1 MSEYFDNKGLFMNPK
16 TTQYGSHMVMTDVFK
31 ESKKKLLNI
40 DTKFR
45 DEYNYLN
52 NSNVSS
58 NLNYQNVA
66 NYNITLPET
75 YTNVKHVSVSS
86 IEIPVSYYN
95 ISANLGNNCFKIT
108 NLTTNVFK
116 IVLVPDGQYTASGL
130 QSTIASLIATL
141 NGSFAGVSNV
151 SFTLTANGSTVIA
164 ESNTGSPPNYLI
176 EFNTDSVGAFD
187 KYNFKFKLGW
197 MLGFRNPSYTIKP
210 TGSITSEAV
219 LDLTGSRYLYLVLD
233 EFSHG
238 NQSSFVAPMAVSLI
252 KKNILARISTDPV
265 NVPYGAVLFGSLCN
279 GRLITDCRSYTGK
292 TDIQRLNVQLV
303 NENGVPVNLNGLDF
317 SFCMELEHE

>member
-1 MSEYFDNKGLFMNPK
+1 MSEYFDNKSLFMEPK

-31 ESKKKLLNI
+31 GSKKKLLNI

-75 YTNVKHVSVSS
+75 YTNVKHISVSS
-86 IEIPVSYYN
+86 MEIPVSYYN
-95 ISANLGNNCFKIT
+95 ISSNLGNNCFKIT
-108 NLTTNVFK
+108 NLTTNIFK
-116 IVLVPDGQYTASGL
+116 VVLIPDGQYTASSL
-130 QSTIASLIATL
+130 QTQISTLITALNASF
-141 NGSFAGVSNV
+141 SGVTNLT
-151 SFTLTANGSTVIA
+151 FTLTPNAATVIT
-164 ESNTGSPPNYLI
+164 ENNISSPPNYLI
-176 EFNTDSVGAFD
+176 EFNSDSAGAFD

-197 MLGFRNPSYTIKP
+197 ILGFRNPSYTIKP
-210 TGSITSEAV
+210 NGSITSEAV
-219 LDLTGSRYLYLVLD
+219 LDLSGSRYLYLVLD

-238 NQSSFVAPMAVSLI
+238 NQSSFVAPMSVSLI
-252 KKNILARISTDPV
+252 KKNILARISTDIALTH
-265 NVPYGAVLFGSLCN
+265 YGSVLFGSLSN
-279 GRLITDCRSYTGK
+279 GRLISDCRSYTGK

-303 NENGVPVNLNGLDF
+303 NENGVPINLNGLDF

>member
-164 ESNTGSPPNYLI
+164 EANTGSPPNYLI